1 MMESHIEEADG
12 DILVYEQRLSY
23 IKPALGLKDNN
34 LELPSLRDSHL
45 ALKMNESQMS
55 TPEGSRNSSVGKR
68 KKLPPLEGKAQVE
81 DILNYIF
88 PPKKVDIEG
97 KQVEYYVSPK

>member
-1 MMESHIEEADG
+1 MESHIEEGDG

-23 IKPALGLKDNN
+23 VKTALVIKDAN

-45 ALKMNESQMS
+45 ALKANESALA
-55 TPEGSRNSSVGKR
+55 TPESSFRSPVGKK
-68 KKLPPLEGKAQVE
+68 KKLPPIEGKAQVE

-88 PPKKVDIEG
+88 PPKKVEVEG
-97 KQVEYYVSPK
+97 KQVEYHVSAK